1 MQEWAAPKTE
11 IIVKIRNTI
20 FGAGLWVVAAGAS
33 ALSLGASRGTVV
45 LGSPLDLAFDVKPD
59 EGSDISSSCVVV
71 SVKSGDSLVSESKV
85 LVSPLASGVR
95 VQAFTAIDEPVVL
108 VTLTAGCTG
117 RTTRT
122 YTFLADPP
130 KTAQRI
136 MAAPAAAAGATA
148 QLRDRTPSSLDAAA
162 TAARAPEVS
171 GLEQGVAGGSPA
183 ARVTQRNAQ
192 AVRKEPRTTQA
203 AAPVKPAAAAA
214 KEAARSRLVMEPLD
228 IWLDSPVALRATPE
242 LPQAPASETTPQ
254 REQAAALWRSLNPDP
269 QSQEQGQASQKQ
281 LEAEVTQLRA
291 RATRDQAASA
301 ELQRQLQE
309 LESDRFPAWVVYAL
323 GAALAAALGLGG
335 WLWRRSDR
343 TATKAARSWRES
355 VAVSNR
361 KSDTHEVVDLDPL
374 EQVQPHPAD
383 RWGRPLAGA
392 AGMAAAAPAAT
403 VDILLEPEDVSATA
417 AGPASKPA
425 AAASAPTESVLHHI
439 VNPEE
444 LFDIQQQAEFF
455 VSVGEHDQAL
465 EVLRQHI
472 AEHETTSPV
481 AYLEL
486 LRLYRTLSRA
496 ADFNVLRQKFMQ
508 HFNAQVPEFATFDRA
523 GKSLEQY
530 HEALAEVEAEWS
542 SDTVLN
548 VLEKHMFYK
557 AGDKRKTPFDLAA
570 FDDLL
575 LLLAIAQ
582 TTPPSMRGAPPPRK
596 RTTPKAQSFE
606 AAAAHALSA
615 LTPLSP
621 LDTTPDFPLDSLA
634 AALEF
639 GFEPPAQPAVAGA
652 EMPDGP
658 TTVPTKTQGVVDE
671 FVDSVPVP
679 APAASRAAAAPP
691 ASTFTLDIDLSEPV
705 PITISD
711 LPPVPVTPP
720 PPPGQ
725 PVGFGSS
732 NDLMELSLELEPLNP
747 PGKK

>member
-1 MQEWAAPKTE
+1 M
-11 IIVKIRNTI
+11 KIRNTI

-45 LGSPLDLAFDVKPD
+45 VGNTLDLAFDVKPD
-59 EGSDISSSCVVV
+59 EGSDISTSCVVV

-95 VQAFTAIDEPVVL
+95 VQAFTAIDEPVVQ
-108 VTLTAGCTG
+108 VTLTAGCVG

-130 KTAQRI
+130 KAAQRI
-136 MAAPAAAAGATA
+136 MAAPAAVAGATA
-148 QLRDRTPSSLDAAA
+148 PLQDRTLSPQDAAVM
-162 TAARAPEVS
+162 AARAPQVA
-171 GLEQGVAGGSPA
+171 GFEQGVAGSPTA
-183 ARVTQRNAQ
+183 ASAAVPRASQRNAQ
-192 AVRKEPRTTQA
+192 AVRKEPRTAPAATA
-203 AAPVKPAAAAA
+203 AAKPAAAVA

-228 IWLDSPVALRATPE
+228 TWLDLPVALRSTPE

-269 QSQEQGQASQKQ
+269 QSQEQGQVSQRQ
-281 LEAEVTQLRA
+281 LESELTQLRA
-291 RATRDQAASA
+291 KATRDQAASA

-309 LESDRFPAWVVYAL
+309 LETDRFPAWVVYAL
-323 GAALAAALGLGG
+323 GAALAVALGLGG
-335 WLWRRSDR
+335 WLWR
-343 TATKAARSWRES
+343 ES
-355 VAVSNR
+355 VVVSNR
-361 KSDTHEVVDLDPL
+361 KSAAHEVVDLDPL
-374 EQVQPHPAD
+374 ERVQEHPAD
-383 RWGRPLAGA
+383 RWGRPISGA
-392 AGMAAAAPAAT
+392 AGMAAPAPAA
-403 VDILLEPEDVSATA
+403 VDILLEPEEISAEA
-417 AGPASKPA
+417 AGVAPKPGVAAQASSEP
-425 AAASAPTESVLHHI
+425 VLQHI
-439 VNPEE
+439 INPEE

-472 AEHETTSPV
+472 AEHEETSPV

-542 SDTVLN
+542 SAAVLG

-557 AGDKRKTPFDLAA
+557 SGDKRKAPFDLAA

-582 TTPPSMRGAPPPRK
+582 TTPPSVRGAPPPRK

-639 GFEPPAQPAVAGA
+639 GFEPPTQSAAVGS
-652 EMPDGP
+652 ETPDGP
-658 TTVPTKTQGVVDE
+658 ATVQTKTQGAVDG

-679 APAASRAAAAPP
+679 APAATRAAATPL

>member
-1 MQEWAAPKTE
+1 M
-11 IIVKIRNTI
+11 KIRNTI

-45 LGSPLDLAFDVKPD
+45 LGNTLDLAFDVKPD
-59 EGSDISSSCVVV
+59 EGSDIVTSCVVV

-95 VQAFTAIDEPVVL
+95 VQAFTAIDEPVVQ

-130 KTAQRI
+130 KAAQRI

-148 QLRDRTPSSLDAAA
+148 PLRDRPLSPQDAAVM
-162 TAARAPEVS
+162 AARAPEVG
-171 GLEQGVAGGSPA
+171 GLEQGVAGGPA
-183 ARVTQRNAQ
+183 AASAAVPRASQRTAQ
-192 AVRKEPRTTQA
+192 AVRKEPRTTPA
-203 AAPVKPAAAAA
+203 VTAPAKPAVAAA

-228 IWLDSPVALRATPE
+228 IWLDSPVTLRSTPE
-242 LPQAPASETTPQ
+242 LPQAPASEATPQ

-269 QSQEQGQASQKQ
+269 QSQEQGQASQRQ
-281 LEAEVTQLRA
+281 LESELTQLRA
-291 RATRDQAASA
+291 KATRDQAASA

-374 EQVQPHPAD
+374 ERVQEHPAD
-383 RWGRPLAGA
+383 RWGRPISGA
-392 AGMAAAAPAAT
+392 AGMAAPAPAA
-403 VDILLEPEDVSATA
+403 VDILLEPEEISAEA
-417 AGPASKPA
+417 AGFAPKPVVAAPA
-425 AAASAPTESVLHHI
+425 ASEPVLQHI
-439 VNPEE
+439 INPEE

-455 VSVGEHDQAL
+455 VSVGEHDQAV

-472 AEHETTSPV
+472 AEHEKTSPV

-508 HFNAQVPEFATFDRA
+508 HFNAQVPEFAAFDRT

-542 SDTVLN
+542 SAAVLG

-557 AGDKRKTPFDLAA
+557 SGDKRKAPFDLAA

-582 TTPPSMRGAPPPRK
+582 TTPPSVRGAPPPRK

-639 GFEPPAQPAVAGA
+639 GFEPPTQPAAAGA

-658 TTVPTKTQGVVDE
+658 ATVPTQTQGLVDE

-679 APAASRAAAAPP
+679 APAAIRAAATPP

>member
-1 MQEWAAPKTE
+1 M
-11 IIVKIRNTI
+11 
-20 FGAGLWVVAAGAS
+20 
-33 ALSLGASRGTVV
+33 
-45 LGSPLDLAFDVKPD
+45 
-59 EGSDISSSCVVV
+59 
-71 SVKSGDSLVSESKV
+71 
-85 LVSPLASGVR
+85 
-95 VQAFTAIDEPVVL
+95 
-108 VTLTAGCTG
+108 
-117 RTTRT
+117 
-122 YTFLADPP
+122 
-130 KTAQRI
+130 
-136 MAAPAAAAGATA
+136 
-148 QLRDRTPSSLDAAA
+148 
-162 TAARAPEVS
+162 
-171 GLEQGVAGGSPA
+171 
-183 ARVTQRNAQ
+183 
-192 AVRKEPRTTQA
+192 
-203 AAPVKPAAAAA
+203 
-214 KEAARSRLVMEPLD
+214 
-228 IWLDSPVALRATPE
+228 
-242 LPQAPASETTPQ
+242 
-254 REQAAALWRSLNPDP
+254 
-269 QSQEQGQASQKQ
+269 
-281 LEAEVTQLRA
+281 TQLRA

-403 VDILLEPEDVSATA
+403 VDILLEPEDPSATA

-425 AAASAPTESVLHHI
+425 AAASAPAGPVLHHI

-530 HEALAEVEAEWS
+530 HDALAEVEAEWS

-652 EMPDGP
+652 EMPEGP

-679 APAASRAAAAPP
+679 APVASRVAAPRA

-725 PVGFGSS
+725 AIGFGSS

-747 PGKK
+747 TGKK

>member
-1 MQEWAAPKTE
+1 MA
-11 IIVKIRNTI
+11 
-20 FGAGLWVVAAGAS
+20 
-33 ALSLGASRGTVV
+33 
-45 LGSPLDLAFDVKPD
+45 PD
-59 EGSDISSSCVVV
+59 EGSDISTSCVVV

-95 VQAFTAIDEPVVL
+95 VQAFTAIDEPVVQ
-108 VTLTAGCTG
+108 VTLTAGCAG

-130 KTAQRI
+130 KAAQRI
-136 MAAPAAAAGATA
+136 MAAPGAAAGATA
-148 QLRDRTPSSLDAAA
+148 PLRDRTLSPQDAAVM
-162 TAARAPEVS
+162 AARAPEVG
-171 GLEQGVAGGSPA
+171 GLEQGVAGRPA
-183 ARVTQRNAQ
+183 AAPTAVPRSSQRNAQ
-192 AVRKEPRTTQA
+192 A
-203 AAPVKPAAAAA
+203 PAAAAA
-214 KEAARSRLVMEPLD
+214 KETARSRLVMEPLD
-228 IWLDSPVALRATPE
+228 TWLDLPVALRSTPE

-269 QSQEQGQASQKQ
+269 QSQEQGQASQRQ
-281 LEAEVTQLRA
+281 LESELTQLRA
-291 RATRDQAASA
+291 KATRDQAASA

-309 LESDRFPAWVVYAL
+309 LETDRFPAWVVYAL

-335 WLWRRSDR
+335 WLWRRHER
-343 TATKAARSWRES
+343 MATKAARSWRES

-374 EQVQPHPAD
+374 ERVQEHPAD
-383 RWGRPLAGA
+383 RWGRPIPGA
-392 AGMAAAAPAAT
+392 EGMAAAAPAA
-403 VDILLEPEDVSATA
+403 VDILLEPEEISAEA
-417 AGPASKPA
+417 AGFAPKPVVAVQASSEP
-425 AAASAPTESVLHHI
+425 VLQHI
-439 VNPEE
+439 INPEQ

-455 VSVGEHDQAL
+455 VSVGEHDQAV

-472 AEHETTSPV
+472 AEHEQTSPV

-508 HFNAQVPEFATFDRA
+508 HFNAQVPEFAAFDRA

-542 SDTVLN
+542 SAAVLS

-557 AGDKRKTPFDLAA
+557 SGDKRKAPFDLAA

-582 TTPPSMRGAPPPRK
+582 TTPPSVRGAPPPRK

-615 LTPLSP
+615 LTPLSQ

-639 GFEPPAQPAVAGA
+639 GFEPPTQPAAAGA
-652 EMPDGP
+652 EAPD
-658 TTVPTKTQGVVDE
+658 
-671 FVDSVPVP
+671 
-679 APAASRAAAAPP
+679 
-691 ASTFTLDIDLSEPV
+691 
-705 PITISD
+705 
-711 LPPVPVTPP
+711 
-720 PPPGQ
+720 
-725 PVGFGSS
+725 
-732 NDLMELSLELEPLNP
+732 
-747 PGKK
+747 